1 MGRSW
6 RISASLSAKS
16 CLVHCAAW
24 FENRLAVT
32 EMSWIYWV
40 DGEAG
45 AIWRVA
51 RDGTRRQRVIAQSA
65 PIDAQPQD
73 WLAGIYDD
81 S

>member
-1 MGRSW
+1 
-6 RISASLSAKS
+6 
-16 CLVHCAAW
+16 
-24 FENRLAVT
+24 
-32 EMSWIYWV
+32 MSWIYWV